1 MSIKG
6 HKICFLEC
14 WLLWNDLSGK
24 FTARQ
29 TLHMQ
34 FNITCTHQNWL
45 AGGAGSDF
53 LLYDLLSGFQNE
65 LMSSSV
71 GVDYSC
77 PQEMY
82 QRDD

>member
-1 MSIKG
+1 
-6 HKICFLEC
+6 
-14 WLLWNDLSGK
+14 
-24 FTARQ
+24 
-29 TLHMQ
+29 MQ